1 MRELH
6 KLDDLDPDKQG
17 YLNALNSELDSL
29 RTMHVYNASE
39 SLDLGNVPQHKIGS
53 SKLVFSK
60 KLHPD
65 GTFDKYKCRLVF
77 RGDRW
82 VDFFNN
88 KTYSGT
94 VRSETVRLLF
104 SILAETDYEF
114 QSADV
119 RTAFLYGEVPAN
131 QDIYMSRPT
140 GLTDKDMPSIV
151 RLRKCLYGLPMASA
165 MFKEHCNKVLLDM
178 GFRATISDP
187 GLYLKQL
194 DSGQYVYI
202 FVHVDDFGIISPTT
216 AIGTEIMTEMSK
228 IYNLTTENEVDF
240 HLGMVL
246 TRDRPNKTITISQPG
261 YTDEMLE
268 NYHIP
273 LDTTSFPLTPMSD
286 APRSLPSDTNPL
298 LDKKGIEDYQSKI
311 GSLLYLANQTRPD
324 ILYAVNMH
332 SRYTKSPTQE
342 DVISV
347 HRIFLYLAGTPSL
360 GITLRSGEGIILYAT
375 VDASYGNH
383 VDRKSHTGC
392 TLHIGRR
399 SGSFLT
405 RSKKQTVTADSS
417 TIAEL
422 IAAFTVTKEIMWA
435 RSLLAEIG
443 YPQLEPTVIYE
454 DNTFTIAIVK

>member
-17 YLNALNSELDSL
+17 YLDALQSELESL
-29 RTMHVYNASE
+29 RSMNVYNS
-39 SLDLGNVPQHKIGS
+39 SDLLNIDSVPQHKIGS
-53 SKLVFSK
+53 SKLIFSK

-65 GTFDKYKCRLVF
+65 GSFDKYKCRLVF

-140 GLTDKDMPSIV
+140 GLTDTDMPPV
-151 RLRKCLYGLPMASA
+151 FRLRKCLNGLPMASA

-178 GFRATISDP
+178 GFHATISDP

-216 AIGTEIMTEMSK
+216 AIGTEIMEQMRK
-228 IYNLTTENEVDF
+228 IYNLTTEDEVDF

-261 YTDEMLE
+261 YTEEMLTTY
-268 NYHIP
+268 NIP
-273 LDTTSFPLTPMSD
+273 LDVTSYPLTPMSD
-286 APRSLPSDTNPL
+286 APRNLPSETNML
-298 LDKKGIEDYQSKI
+298 LDKKGIEDYQSKV
-311 GSLLYLANQTRPD
+311 GSLLYLANQTQPD

-342 DVISV
+342 DVLAV

-360 GITLRSGEGIILYAT
+360 GITLRSGEGIVLYAT

-383 VDRKSHTGC
+383 IDRKSHTGC
-392 TLHIGRR
+392 TC
-399 SGSFLT
+399 
-405 RSKKQTVTADSS
+405 
-417 TIAEL
+417 
-422 IAAFTVTKEIMWA
+422 
-435 RSLLAEIG
+435 
-443 YPQLEPTVIYE
+443 Y
-454 DNTFTIAIVK
+454 